1 MDQTFRAFRLNPIIP
16 ETSLPVRNPPTP
28 PLTTALPAV
37 TVSQIRS
44 AMFFRFPYH
53 PFPIDSSYSL
63 T

>member
-1 MDQTFRAFRLNPIIP
+1 MDQTLRVFRLNPILP

-28 PLTTALPAV
+28 PLTTALPVV
-37 TVSQIRS
+37 TVSQIGS

-53 PFPIDSSYSL
+53 AFPIDSSHSL